1 MAEEIRTK
9 AREWWQQRLT
19 SPAEVLR
26 TDVLSRF
33 EWHKDQGH
41 DTVLLSGSFGDLI
54 EPLAKALDVNR
65 VISTEPEIQ
74 EGIYT
79 GEVRVPMIGE
89 AKLEALQADA
99 KSHQVDLAASY
110 GYGDHPSD
118 LPFLSLL
125 GNPHL
130 VGSPSLD
137 VSAGVVPA
145 DPRTAKP
152 SRQLIPES

>member
-1 MAEEIRTK
+1 M
-9 AREWWQQRLT
+9 
-19 SPAEVLR
+19 LR

-54 EPLAKALDVNR
+54 APLAQALDVTR
-65 VISTEPEIQ
+65 VISTEPEIK

-89 AKLEALQADA
+89 AKLSALKQDA
-99 KSHQVDLAASY
+99 KTHQVDLDASY

-130 VGSPSLD
+130 VGRPSLND
-137 VSAGVVPA
+137 SAGIMPA
-145 DPRTAKP
+145 DPRTVET